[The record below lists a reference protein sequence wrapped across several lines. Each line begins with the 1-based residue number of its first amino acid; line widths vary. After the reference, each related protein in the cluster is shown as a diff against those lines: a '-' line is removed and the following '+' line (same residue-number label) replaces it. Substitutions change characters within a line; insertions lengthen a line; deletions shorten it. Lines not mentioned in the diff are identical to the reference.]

1 MTMSENL
8 RIANCSGFYGDRI
21 SAARE
26 MVEFGE
32 IDVLTGD
39 YLAELTM
46 FILSKAQAAGRPGYA
61 TTFLLQMEEV
71 LPQILERG
79 IKVVTNAGGLDPGGL
94 AEELAKLGEHLGVSP
109 RIAYLL
115 GDDLMPDIDQLLGS
129 GVDFRNLDT
138 DQLLAD
144 SDAEPFTANAYLG
157 GRGIARALAEGA
169 DIVVCPRVT
178 DASLVVGPC
187 MWRFGWSD
195 DDYDELAGAV
205 AAGHVI
211 ECGAQATGGNYAF
224 FEETDT
230 TKLPGFPIAEMYC
243 DGRSVITK
251 HDGTGG
257 AVTVGTVTAQLL
269 YEVGETEYLNPDVT
283 VHLDT
288 IQLTQEGRD
297 RVLLQGTRGTPPPS
311 TLKVSMTSLGYHRQT
326 AVFAVPG
333 DKVEEK
339 VAMLERGLANILGG
353 FDQFDDVTFHLVRS
367 DQPGATVNEL
377 AVAQL
382 QVSFGARDKDK
393 LGRRIFDAAT
403 GLALSSYP
411 GIYFPGER
419 QQRPTQTGVN
429 WPCLVPVTAVTE
441 TVVFDDGTRLEIEP
455 RQTAEPPARSRPA
468 DAAPT
473 GAARA
478 SSDGATR
485 RVSLGA
491 AFGARSGDKG
501 AHANVGIWGGSP
513 EAYEWL
519 ASELTVE
526 KFRSLLPEA
535 DDLEIVRAD
544 LPNLLAINF
553 LVKGLLGEGA
563 AAVGRFDAQAKGLAE
578 FIRSRQVDLPE
589 ALLHSPAQEMPA

>member
-1 MTMSENL
+1 MTDAL

-26 MVEFGE
+26 MVELGE

-61 TTFLLQMEEV
+61 TTFLRQMEEV
-71 LPQILERG
+71 LPQVLERG
-79 IKVVTNAGGLDPGGL
+79 IKVVTNAGGLDPAGL
-94 AEELAKLGEHLGVSP
+94 ASELAKLGERLGVSP
-109 RIAYLL
+109 RIAYLV
-115 GDDLMPDIDQLLGS
+115 GDDLMPQVAQLRDS

-138 DQLLAD
+138 GQLLAE

-187 MWRFGWSD
+187 LWKFGWSD
-195 DDYDELAGAV
+195 DDYDALAGAV

-230 TKLPGFPIAEMYC
+230 TKLPGFPIAEMYA
-243 DGRSVITK
+243 DGSSVITK
-251 HDGTGG
+251 HEGTGG

-283 VHLDT
+283 VQLDT
-288 IQLTQEGRD
+288 IQLIQEGRD
-297 RVLLQGTRGTPPPS
+297 RVRLEGTKGTPPPS
-311 TLKVSMTSLGYHRQT
+311 TLKVSMTSLGYHRQN
-326 AVFAVPG
+326 AVFAIPG
-333 DKVEEK
+333 DQVEEK
-339 VAMLERGLANILGG
+339 AAMLERGLANILGDL
-353 FDQFDDVTFHLVRS
+353 DQFDDVSFHLVRS
-367 DQPGATVNEL
+367 DQPGATLNEL

-382 QVSFGARDKDK
+382 QVSFGARDKEK

-429 WPCLVPVTAVTE
+429 WPCLVPATVVTE
-441 TVVFDDGTRLEIEP
+441 TVVLDDGTRLEIEP
-455 RQTAEPPARSRPA
+455 RRPAESPARSRPT
-468 DAAPT
+468 DPT
-473 GAARA
+473 SPGGAGA
-478 SSDGATR
+478 SSSGDTR

-501 AHANVGIWGGSP
+501 AHANVGIWGRSP
-513 EAYEWL
+513 EAYAWL

-526 KFRSLLPEA
+526 KFRTLLPEA
-535 DDLEIVRAD
+535 DDLEIIRAD
-544 LPNLLAINF
+544 LPNLLGVNF

-578 FIRSRQVDLPE
+578 FIRSRQVDLPV
-589 ALLHSPAQEMPA
+589 ALLRSPAQEASA